1 MPYSWLYFDLVKNV
15 SKDKTF
21 HACQIPLGLVET
33 LIKASTQEQ
42 DSVFILFGGSGSE
55 ILLCKELNR
64 NFLSCELHPEY
75 YSMIIDRLSHN
86 GKIRDEYRLPFLQE
100 KKTESACTAEQPLLF
115 A

>member
-1 MPYSWLYFDLVKNV
+1 
-15 SKDKTF
+15 
-21 HACQIPLGLVET
+21 
-33 LIKASTQEQ
+33 
-42 DSVFILFGGSGSE
+42 VFILFGGSGSE